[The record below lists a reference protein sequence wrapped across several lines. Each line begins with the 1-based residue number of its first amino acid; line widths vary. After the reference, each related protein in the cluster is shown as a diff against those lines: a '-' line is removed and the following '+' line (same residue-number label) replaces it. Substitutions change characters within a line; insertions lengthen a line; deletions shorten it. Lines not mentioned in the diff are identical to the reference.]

1 MLPRWIVCVL
11 IVLLL
16 GSCNSD
22 DPNYKP
28 DPSDPLHAK
37 VSGARAYAHVEAM
50 VAMGPRPSGSQAIE
64 RNRVFLEAELNSVGW
79 ETQRQDFEAET
90 PIGPIK
96 FSNIRARFIGSKDPA
111 KLWNRR
117 AYILVGSHYDT
128 KRYTNI
134 RFVGANDAGSSTGLL
149 LEMARAAASRPE
161 FAEHLELIFF
171 DGEEA
176 FENFDEKDGLYGS
189 RHYARKLVRRLD
201 DQLRPQYVVIL
212 DMVGEKKLSITL
224 PADTPK
230 FLADTLREA
239 ADELG
244 TRRYFG
250 VWPTSITDDHI
261 PFRDEGIAAI
271 DIIDFDFKAWHTAK
285 DTMDQVSAES
295 LEIVGQTSMLF
306 LEKLLSKPPEN

>member
-1 MLPRWIVCVL
+1 MRFL
-11 IVLLL
+11 IVVSLLAVL
-16 GSCNSD
+16 PLVSCTSD
-22 DPNYKP
+22 RPSYRPNP
-28 DPSDPLHAK
+28 ADPLHAD
-37 VSGARAYAHVEAM
+37 VSGKKAYAHVEAM

-64 RNRVFLEAELNSVGW
+64 RNWVYLEKELKSVGW
-79 ETQRQDFEAET
+79 ETKRQDFEAET
-90 PIGPIK
+90 PIGPIQ
-96 FSNIRARFIGSKDPA
+96 FSNIRARFVGSGTPE
-111 KLWNRR
+111 KLWDRR

-128 KRYTNI
+128 KRYTNF

-149 LEMARAAASRPE
+149 LEMARVAASRPD
-161 FAEHLELIFF
+161 FAENFELIFF

-176 FENFDEKDGLYGS
+176 IVDFDENDGIYGS
-189 RHYARKLVRRLD
+189 RHYARKLIRRMD
-201 DQLRPQYVVIL
+201 TRMRPQYVVIL

-230 FLADTLREA
+230 FLANTLREA

-250 VWPTSITDDHI
+250 VWPTNILDDHV
-261 PFRDEGIAAI
+261 PFQDEGIAAI

-295 LEIVGQTSMLF
+295 LEIVGQTSMRF
-306 LEKLLSKPPEN
+306 LELLLTKPPEN

>member
-1 MLPRWIVCVL
+1 M
-11 IVLLL
+11 LLL

-306 LEKLLSKPPEN
+306 LEKLLTKPPEN